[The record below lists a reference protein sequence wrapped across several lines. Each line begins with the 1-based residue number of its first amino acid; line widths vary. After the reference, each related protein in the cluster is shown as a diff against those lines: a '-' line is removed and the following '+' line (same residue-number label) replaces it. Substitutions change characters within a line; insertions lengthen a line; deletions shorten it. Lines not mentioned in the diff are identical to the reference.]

1 MLRPVSIYGGVRM
14 SCSFHRRQRSWLAA
28 IVSGMTV
35 ITLVPTTVA
44 HASEA
49 QLPEGPSS
57 SSATPSPGNH
67 AMGSQIKKHEHG
79 AVTANRMQSLATDT
93 ELEGM
98 DVSSEDGNVDWPAK
112 VSSGM
117 SFAWVKATEGT
128 SYQNSFYAS
137 QYNGSQS
144 AGLVRG
150 AYHFALPSSSSGQD
164 QATYFSDH
172 GGGWSR
178 DGYTL
183 PGVVDLEY
191 NPYGE
196 NACYGLSQTAMASWI
211 RDFVST
217 YQNRWG
223 RAPMIYTS
231 TSWWNRCVGSAAS
244 DITAVA
250 PLWIARYSSTVGE
263 LPSGWDAW
271 ATWQY
276 SDTDY
281 DMTGWPELTQTSW
294 NSRPT
299 EPRSRVVSPCF
310 SVVFLLT
317 TTTAKI
323 HPEAPPPSRDSR
335 RRHYEPRG
343 HGLSCPDFT
352 NCGSV
357 F

>member
-172 GGGWSR
+172 GGGWSK

-231 TSWWNRCVGSAAS
+231 TSWWNMCVGSAAS

-281 DMTGWPELTQTSW
+281 DHDRMAGTYADLMEFATDG
-294 NSRPT
+294 
-299 EPRSRVVSPCF
+299 
-310 SVVFLLT
+310 
-317 TTTAKI
+317 TAK
-323 HPEAPPPSRDSR
+323 PR
-335 RRHYEPRG
+335 R
-343 HGLSCPDFT
+343 
-352 NCGSV
+352 
-357 F
+357 